1 MVVKSATKK
10 KLMDMGVDAEHA
22 HALAW
27 ERKWDGVR
35 VLSPRNLLTVIYG
48 AKDWNMAGM
57 PVPTLTSEYPIKT
70 IGKYELTEMGKK
82 HLDTINDYYKTFHNI
97 NEKNIVEQ
105 KGIIN
110 HEKLF
115 TRPSYFFNF
124 QEGNYTDP
132 ASGEKFA
139 IKLWRYPLYLHQPH
153 EKHRERQWKMNRIMV
168 DKQGRMKQYSKSIH
182 PSVPYR

>member
-10 KLMDMGVDAEHA
+10 KLMGMGVDAEHA

-27 ERKWDGVR
+27 ERKWDGVK

-57 PVPTLTSEYPIKT
+57 PVPTLTSEYPIKA
-70 IGKYELTEMGKK
+70 IGKYELTDMGKK
-82 HLDTINDYYKTFHNI
+82 HLDTINDYYRIFHNI
-97 NEKNIVEQ
+97 NEHNIVVQ

-115 TRPSYFFNF
+115 TYPMYCFNF
-124 QEGNYTDP
+124 QEGDYIDP
-132 ASGEKFA
+132 ASREEFESNMKIYSLFS
-139 IKLWRYPLYLHQPH
+139 HQPH
-153 EKHRERQWKMNRIMV
+153 EKNRERQWKMYRIMV